1 MPNTPSSI
9 KRLRQNGVRRL
20 RNRATRN
27 KMRSSVKLV
36 RTAVEANDL
45 EAAKDAFKMACRK
58 LDQAAAKNI
67 IHKNA
72 AARTKSRLNAAIK
85 KIATAA

>member
-20 RNRATRN
+20 RNRATRST
-27 KMRSSVKLV
+27 MRSSVKQC
-36 RTAVEANDL
+36 REAVEANDL
-45 EAAKDAFKMACRK
+45 ETAKEAFKMACRR
-58 LDQAAAKNI
+58 LDQAAAKNV

-72 AARTKSRLNAAIK
+72 ASRTKSRLNAAIK
-85 KIATAA
+85 KIAQAA